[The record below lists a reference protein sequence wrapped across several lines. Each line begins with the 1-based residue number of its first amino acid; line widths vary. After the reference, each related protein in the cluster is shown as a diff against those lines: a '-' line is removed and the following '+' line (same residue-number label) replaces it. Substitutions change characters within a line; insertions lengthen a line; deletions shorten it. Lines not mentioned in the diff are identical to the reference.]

1 MVGGSSEME
10 SCRDANANDISC
22 DESINGRVDIGDPV
36 KDSGE
41 LDVDLLHAFD
51 SYVEDISDG
60 LIISRMVNDSIIRG
74 MVNAVEQE
82 AADKIAQKELE
93 LARLNEMLKSY
104 HVGPDENQLLS
115 PSLKNNE
122 PKIEQLGG
130 FSRLS
135 DVLVEHDKILES
147 FGRLK
152 IAAEGQLKNLRKDI
166 HQIRGHGPIRKINS
180 VSGLVGLG
188 GILQE
193 NEPKKWIDVEK
204 TLDSLRI
211 TLESVYEQV
220 GNIVYTSKV
229 SLSQWQQEQEYLE
242 EVEHMVV
249 TTCIQGLQEQLEE
262 RLQEQESL
270 SNPESGT
277 LNSQSSLEINGN
289 ISNNEKTDHLQQ
301 KVPGDHVSSS
311 ISLWEGNGKHGE
323 LVITVPESLDG
334 THLIHMTKEELIF
347 FFKVEMTKMKR
358 NHDYKLQEMTEKY
371 FSLKRKYL
379 KEKGSSLP
387 FRKDKEFDVLKKK
400 IPDVIVKLDR
410 ILVENEKVPLLGNNN
425 DNLVILKDRC
435 ESLLSENR
443 QLRDSLSDRKKEVNH
458 LSSQLSDAMEKMSQY
473 SFVNENLL
481 ERVENLESAIEGA
494 HIQATINWDVYNCLI
509 RGAISQIKWMSEDSE
524 VKHSIMK
531 GIYNLILKD
540 DSCNMSQASESG
552 FKESDLESL
561 AVDGLCAIIYR
572 EAFTEAQEKLHDLS
586 MNAFEKER
594 VLKLE
599 VAEKEKLQQHVL
611 LMTSAINEKEKLHN
625 ETAAALGR
633 EMEKYIAASQELD
646 TARDQKI
653 QLQMII
659 SKCSEESSVLKTNLQ
674 QASEELV
681 QHKGEIRELNSKLDQ
696 AVKDLNKSNDERRK
710 LLLAAK
716 VKDDILS
723 LVKANENEHRK
734 QMKSIIILVR
744 GLFKEFAA
752 FECQVAEYMK
762 RSNLRLENLSSQ
774 AGSLIQMVNM
784 LKRKR
789 LQYKQSL
796 QRKCSDLETA
806 EAEVDLLGDEVEGLL
821 GLLEKIYIALD
832 HYSPVLK
839 HYPGI
844 MDVLKLVRMTCPFA
858 SLPSDQELNL
868 FSGFQAECI
877 FVVVSSDRRKYGYGD
892 ARSLMGM
899 SFFDILFLSTGLI
912 LKMDPQPSPSGRS
925 STVGRASSFS
935 VADSGGQT
943 LSSVLNNPHAG
954 KLEASWGG
962 WWSVAP
968 PEFLPLTSTKA
979 TSDLARYDFQSYVS
993 SVSDSYHRFEDIRNH
1008 TTKEQSLDVDNIG
1021 EALVACLREVPALY
1035 FKEDFALEDGG
1046 TFRAACPFNDVSENI
1061 MLQEKLTH
1069 YLDVVEL
1076 HLVKEIS
1083 LRSNSFFEA
1092 QGQLEDLNVKI
1103 VEGCN
1108 RIRDLKETIR
1118 LVDTDLVD
1126 SARQI
1131 QELNAT
1137 RTNLLALQNK
1147 LKLILSVNQALSA
1160 LKLLVASA
1168 ECAGALD
1175 IIDDLQH
1182 LLDGDELTG
1191 LHCFRHL
1198 RDHVVAS
1205 IDSINSILSAEF
1217 MRASIHDAGDKD
1229 AVILLKAKARV
1240 SISLNGDD
1248 VGQVKLDEEETNFR
1262 DRLLPLI
1269 IGLLRTAKLPFVLR
1283 NYRDTLTAD
1292 MKTAIKTA
1300 VAELLPVLVGQPPES
1315 DMGTERTMDA
1325 DGGGLSLASK
1335 LRSLSSGSFVQLLAA
1350 IFKIVQAH
1358 LVRASEVK
1366 KAIEWVM
1373 CNLDGHYAADSV
1385 AAAIALGAMVAESSQ
1400 ESNGQGSS
1408 LPPNASLRSTSKSL
1422 SSPGKGS
1429 DAPSPSNLSKNFRA
1443 DVLRENAEAVFAACD
1458 AAHGRWAKLLGVRA
1472 LLHPKLRLQDFLS
1485 IYNITQEFITATEKI
1500 GGRLGYS
1507 IRGTLQSQAK
1517 SFVDFQHESRMT
1529 KIRAVLDQ
1537 ETWVEVDVP
1546 DEFQAIVSMLFD
1558 SEAIIS
1564 GSKDNAEI
1572 NMTESYSNEG
1582 SQVAETGS
1590 RGSVEQTEQIDSS
1603 GTTAVNASQGKASS
1617 QSNSSNTKE
1626 RGKNATQTLEYGG
1639 VSYHMVNCG
1648 LILLKMLSEYIDM
1661 NHLLPALSLEVVHR
1675 VVEILKFFN
1684 TRTCQLVLGAGAMQV
1699 SGLKSITS
1707 KHLALASQVISF
1719 TYAIIPELKQIL
1731 FLKVPEPRK
1740 SLLLLEFDRVAQDY
1754 KVHRDEIHTKLVQI
1768 MRERL
1773 LVHLRGLPQI
1783 IESWNRP
1790 EDADLQPSQFAKSLT
1805 KEVGFLQR
1813 VLSRTLHE
1821 VDVQA
1826 IFRQVV
1832 VVFHSQISEAFSRLE
1847 ISTPQAKDR
1856 LHRDVT
1862 HILGCIR
1869 SLPCDNSK
1877 NSVTPNW
1884 GQLDEFLAQRFGAE
1898 SG

>member
-1 MVGGSSEME
+1 M
-10 SCRDANANDISC
+10 
-22 DESINGRVDIGDPV
+22 
-36 KDSGE
+36 DS
-41 LDVDLLHAFD
+41 
-51 SYVEDISDG
+51 
-60 LIISRMVNDSIIRG
+60 
-74 MVNAVEQE
+74 
-82 AADKIAQKELE
+82 
-93 LARLNEMLKSY
+93 
-104 HVGPDENQLLS
+104 
-115 PSLKNNE
+115 
-122 PKIEQLGG
+122 
-130 FSRLS
+130 
-135 DVLVEHDKILES
+135 
-147 FGRLK
+147 
-152 IAAEGQLKNLRKDI
+152 
-166 HQIRGHGPIRKINS
+166 
-180 VSGLVGLG
+180 
-188 GILQE
+188 
-193 NEPKKWIDVEK
+193 
-204 TLDSLRI
+204 
-211 TLESVYEQV
+211 
-220 GNIVYTSKV
+220 
-229 SLSQWQQEQEYLE
+229 
-242 EVEHMVV
+242 
-249 TTCIQGLQEQLEE
+249 
-262 RLQEQESL
+262 
-270 SNPESGT
+270 
-277 LNSQSSLEINGN
+277 
-289 ISNNEKTDHLQQ
+289 
-301 KVPGDHVSSS
+301 
-311 ISLWEGNGKHGE
+311 
-323 LVITVPESLDG
+323 
-334 THLIHMTKEELIF
+334 
-347 FFKVEMTKMKR
+347 
-358 NHDYKLQEMTEKY
+358 
-371 FSLKRKYL
+371 
-379 KEKGSSLP
+379 
-387 FRKDKEFDVLKKK
+387 
-400 IPDVIVKLDR
+400 
-410 ILVENEKVPLLGNNN
+410 
-425 DNLVILKDRC
+425 
-435 ESLLSENR
+435 
-443 QLRDSLSDRKKEVNH
+443 
-458 LSSQLSDAMEKMSQY
+458 
-473 SFVNENLL
+473 
-481 ERVENLESAIEGA
+481 
-494 HIQATINWDVYNCLI
+494 
-509 RGAISQIKWMSEDSE
+509 
-524 VKHSIMK
+524 
-531 GIYNLILKD
+531 
-540 DSCNMSQASESG
+540 
-552 FKESDLESL
+552 
-561 AVDGLCAIIYR
+561 
-572 EAFTEAQEKLHDLS
+572 
-586 MNAFEKER
+586 
-594 VLKLE
+594 
-599 VAEKEKLQQHVL
+599 
-611 LMTSAINEKEKLHN
+611 
-625 ETAAALGR
+625 
-633 EMEKYIAASQELD
+633 
-646 TARDQKI
+646 
-653 QLQMII
+653 
-659 SKCSEESSVLKTNLQ
+659 
-674 QASEELV
+674 
-681 QHKGEIRELNSKLDQ
+681 
-696 AVKDLNKSNDERRK
+696 
-710 LLLAAK
+710 
-716 VKDDILS
+716 
-723 LVKANENEHRK
+723 
-734 QMKSIIILVR
+734 
-744 GLFKEFAA
+744 
-752 FECQVAEYMK
+752 
-762 RSNLRLENLSSQ
+762 
-774 AGSLIQMVNM
+774 
-784 LKRKR
+784 
-789 LQYKQSL
+789 
-796 QRKCSDLETA
+796 
-806 EAEVDLLGDEVEGLL
+806 
-821 GLLEKIYIALD
+821 
-832 HYSPVLK
+832 
-839 HYPGI
+839 
-844 MDVLKLVRMTCPFA
+844 
-858 SLPSDQELNL
+858 
-868 FSGFQAECI
+868 
-877 FVVVSSDRRKYGYGD
+877 
-892 ARSLMGM
+892 
-899 SFFDILFLSTGLI
+899 
-912 LKMDPQPSPSGRS
+912 QPSSSGRS
-925 STVGRASSFS
+925 STVGRTSSFS

-968 PEFLPLTSTKA
+968 PEFAPLTSTKA
-979 TSDLARYDFQSYVS
+979 TSDLARSDFQSYVS
-993 SVSDSYHRFEDIRNH
+993 SISDSYHRFEEIRNH
-1008 TTKEQSLDVDNIG
+1008 TTKEQALDVDSIG

-1061 MLQEKLTH
+1061 MLQEKLSH

-1103 VEGCN
+1103 VEGCH

-1137 RTNLLALQNK
+1137 RTNLLALQHK

-1182 LLDGDELTG
+1182 LLDGDQLTG

-1205 IDSINSILSAEF
+1205 VDSINSILSAEF

-1229 AVILLKAKARV
+1229 AVILLKAKARA
-1240 SISLNGDD
+1240 SYSLNGED
-1248 VGQVKLDEEETNFR
+1248 VGVKLDEEESTNFR

-1269 IGLLRTAKLPFVLR
+1269 IGLLRTAKLPIVLR
-1283 NYRDTLTAD
+1283 NYRDALTAD

-1335 LRSLSSGSFVQLLAA
+1335 LRSLSSGSIVQLLAA

-1358 LVRASEVK
+1358 LVRAAEVK

-1385 AAAIALGAMVAESSQ
+1385 AAAIALGAMAAESSH
-1400 ESNGQGSS
+1400 ESNGQVPS
-1408 LPPNASLRSTSKSL
+1408 LPANASLRSTSKSL
-1422 SSPGKGS
+1422 SSQGKGS

-1472 LLHPKLRLQDFLS
+1472 LLHPKLRLQEFLS

-1517 SFVDFQHESRMT
+1517 SFLDFQHESRMT

-1546 DEFQAIVSMLFD
+1546 DEFQAIAFSLFD
-1558 SEAIIS
+1558 SE
-1564 GSKDNAEI
+1564 SKDNAES
-1572 NMTESYSNEG
+1572 NMAESISREG

-1590 RGSVEQTEQIDSS
+1590 RGSLEQIDSS
-1603 GTTAVNASQGKASS
+1603 GTTAVNAAQGKAEVTERKNSDAVTSS
-1617 QSNSSNTKE
+1617 QSKSSNTKE

-1661 NHLLPALSLEVVHR
+1661 NHLLPALSLEVFHR
-1675 VVEILKFFN
+1675 VAEILKFFN

-1740 SLLLLEFDRVAQDY
+1740 SLLLSEFDRVAQDY

-1783 IESWNRP
+1783 VESWNRP

-1869 SLPCDNSK
+1869 SLPCDNSN

-1898 SG
+1898 SS